1 MARPTAPKQKSKE
14 ASQSNRTKKG
24 GCAGDE
30 MIKEGYNAAASGR
43 HRRRGGGARNWNKKE
58 V

>member
-1 MARPTAPKQKSKE
+1 
-14 ASQSNRTKKG
+14 
-24 GCAGDE
+24 